1 MRSRVLGIAAL
12 WGAALVGGCSSSLDG
27 AGTAGASG
35 GQTAQQAG
43 AAGAANAAG
52 VAGADPDAGG
62 AGASA
67 AEMGGPDAGGAAG
80 SDDDGAFGGIPGL
93 EDLSTVQP
101 SQGCGKDPDQP
112 FGTWQPA
119 SSGGGPTLGYSFIT
133 PNTPQGAFTRHYF
146 VKLPKTYDP
155 DKPYRA
161 IYVGPNCGG
170 GGTDTPAFDLEANAT
185 PDPPNDVH
193 GHGVIL
199 IGLSPCGE
207 IENDCFDDQ
216 DGAMTIEKA
225 FVEGLAPD
233 VASRFCIDEH
243 RVFAAGHGGG
253 GWLADQLGH
262 VYGSRLF
269 RAVAPSAGGL
279 APPAGRQPCLT
290 AGLPGSATTVGGCL
304 AIPGIWFHDMNDP
317 MNPYAGVR
325 DAITAALMSNNCVG
339 STFDAGP
346 TAMLASTAQETCV
359 QYTGCPAQF
368 PIALCSSTTLGAGDP
383 FDQSENRQTVWSFF
397 RAF

>member
-27 AGTAGASG
+27 AAMGVAGASG
-35 GQTAQQAG
+35 GESAPQAGSAG
-43 AAGAANAAG
+43 AAGAA
-52 VAGADPDAGG
+52 D
-62 AGASA
+62 ASA
-67 AEMGGPDAGGAAG
+67 AGMGGPDADGAAG
-80 SDDDGAFGGIPGL
+80 SEDGAFGGIPGL
-93 EDLSTVQP
+93 EDLSIVQP
-101 SQGCGKDPDQP
+101 SQGCGKDPDQAL
-112 FGTWQPA
+112 GTWQPA
-119 SSGGGPTLGYSFIT
+119 SSGAEPTLGYSFIT
-133 PNTPQGAFTRHYF
+133 PNTPQGSFTRHYF

-170 GGTDTPAFDLEANAT
+170 SGTDTPAFDLEANAT

-207 IENDCFDDQ
+207 IKNDCFDDQ

-279 APPAGRQPCLT
+279 APAPGRQPCLT

-304 AIPGIWFHDMNDP
+304 AAPGIWFHDIDDP
-317 MNPYAGVR
+317 MNPDPGAR
-325 DAITAALMSNNCVG
+325 DAITAALMNNGCAG

-346 TAMLASTAQETCV
+346 TTSFQQTAEDACV
-359 QYTGCPAQF
+359 RYTACPAQF
-368 PIALCSSTTLGAGDP
+368 PIVLCSSTTLGANDP
-383 FDQSENRQTVWSFF
+383 FDSSDNRQAVWSFF
-397 RAF
+397 LSF